1 MSTKVK
7 LLLMVLVVIY
17 NNLSGQQKLSLIKAQ
32 EFATKNANSVTQA
45 LYDEQLAKLQAD
57 QLLAMGLPQ
66 LNGSVQYQNF
76 IDLPT
81 SVIPAGI
88 FGPTETKV
96 KFGVPHQMTAGVSGS
111 QLLFDGSWLVGL
123 QASREYAK
131 LTNTQ
136 VKKSTFLIKHE
147 VAQAYHLAVIA
158 KESIVLLNN
167 GKTLIEQSLNETKAL
182 YKEGFLE
189 EQNVDQLQL
198 TLNDWVTRIVVAEAN
213 AKLTLDL
220 LKFKMGMPIQTEI
233 ELEDNSESL
242 ATSAN
247 EALLSSPLSIEGNL
261 DVQLANQALGMQTLN
276 LKNKKTAALPNL
288 AAFYNLQTQA
298 LRQEFN
304 FADTK
309 KQWYP
314 IQLWGIQMNIPLLSG
329 GMRYKS
335 IQYANLEVEK
345 SKSIATLAR
354 EGALLS
360 FNSAKTNYM
369 SALATTKN
377 NKASLELAEKIFT
390 RTNEKY
396 KEGLVSSFELTQANN
411 QVLQAQGNYVQ
422 SLLQLLNTKDELQ
435 KALNQ

>member
-1 MSTKVK
+1 MGTKVK
-7 LLLMVLVVIY
+7 RLLMVLVVIY

-182 YKEGFLE
+182 
-189 EQNVDQLQL
+189 
-198 TLNDWVTRIVVAEAN
+198 
-213 AKLTLDL
+213 
-220 LKFKMGMPIQTEI
+220 
-233 ELEDNSESL
+233 
-242 ATSAN
+242 
-247 EALLSSPLSIEGNL
+247 
-261 DVQLANQALGMQTLN
+261 
-276 LKNKKTAALPNL
+276 
-288 AAFYNLQTQA
+288 
-298 LRQEFN
+298 
-304 FADTK
+304 
-309 KQWYP
+309 
-314 IQLWGIQMNIPLLSG
+314 
-329 GMRYKS
+329 
-335 IQYANLEVEK
+335 
-345 SKSIATLAR
+345 
-354 EGALLS
+354 
-360 FNSAKTNYM
+360 
-369 SALATTKN
+369 
-377 NKASLELAEKIFT
+377 
-390 RTNEKY
+390 
-396 KEGLVSSFELTQANN
+396 
-411 QVLQAQGNYVQ
+411 
-422 SLLQLLNTKDELQ
+422 
-435 KALNQ
+435 

>member
-1 MSTKVK
+1 
-7 LLLMVLVVIY
+7 
-17 NNLSGQQKLSLIKAQ
+17 
-32 EFATKNANSVTQA
+32 
-45 LYDEQLAKLQAD
+45 
-57 QLLAMGLPQ
+57 
-66 LNGSVQYQNF
+66 
-76 IDLPT
+76 
-81 SVIPAGI
+81 
-88 FGPTETKV
+88 
-96 KFGVPHQMTAGVSGS
+96 
-111 QLLFDGSWLVGL
+111 
-123 QASREYAK
+123 
-131 LTNTQ
+131 
-136 VKKSTFLIKHE
+136 
-147 VAQAYHLAVIA
+147 
-158 KESIVLLNN
+158 
-167 GKTLIEQSLNETKAL
+167 
-182 YKEGFLE
+182 
-189 EQNVDQLQL
+189 
-198 TLNDWVTRIVVAEAN
+198 
-213 AKLTLDL
+213 
-220 LKFKMGMPIQTEI
+220 MGMPIQTEI

-247 EALLSSPLSIEGNL
+247 DALLSSPLSVEGNL

-276 LKNKKTAALPNL
+276 LKNKKAAALPNL

-309 KQWYP
+309 RQWYP

-345 SKSIATLAR
+345 SKSITTLAR
-354 EGALLS
+354 EGAILA

-390 RTNEKY
+390 KTNEKY

-411 QVLQAQGNYVQ
+411 QVLQAQGNYIQ

>member
-1 MSTKVK
+1 MSTKLK
-7 LLLMVLVVIY
+7 LLLMALVVFY

-32 EFATKNANSVTQA
+32 EYAVKNANSVTQS

-66 LNGSVQYQNF
+66 LNGSVQFQNF
-76 IDLPT
+76 LDLPT

-88 FGPTETKV
+88 FGPQETKV
-96 KFGVPHQMTAGVSGS
+96 KFGVPYQMTAGVSGS

-131 LTNTQ
+131 LTSTQ
-136 VKKSTFLIKHE
+136 VKKSAFNIKHE
-147 VAQAYHLAVIA
+147 VAQAYYLAVIA

-167 GKTLIEQSLNETKAL
+167 GKILVEQSLNETKAL

-198 TLNDWVTRIVVAEAN
+198 TLNDWNARIVVAEAN

-233 ELEDNSESL
+233 ELEDNSENLS
-242 ATSAN
+242 ASAN
-247 EALLSSPLSIEGNL
+247 DALLSAPLSVEGNF
-261 DVQLANQALGMQTLN
+261 DVQLANQALGLQTLN
-276 LKNKKTAALPNL
+276 LKNKKAAALPNL

-314 IQLWGIQMNIPLLSG
+314 IQLWGVQMNIPLVSG

-345 SKSIATLAR
+345 SKSIATLAK
-354 EGALLS
+354 EGALLA
-360 FNSAKTNYM
+360 FNSAKTNYLSAM
-369 SALATTKN
+369 STTKN
-377 NKASLELAEKIFT
+377 SKASLELAQKIFNK
-390 RTNEKY
+390 TNQKY

>member
-1 MSTKVK
+1 MSIKVK
-7 LLLMVLVVIY
+7 LLLIALVVFY

-32 EFATKNANSVTQA
+32 EYAVKNANSVTQS

-57 QLLAMGLPQ
+57 QLLAVGLPQ
-66 LNGSVQYQNF
+66 LNGSVQFQNF
-76 IDLPT
+76 LDLPT

-96 KFGVPHQMTAGVSGS
+96 RFGVPYQMTAGVSGS

-131 LTNTQ
+131 LTSTQ
-136 VKKSTFLIKHE
+136 VKKSAFNIKHE

-158 KESIVLLNN
+158 KESIALLSN
-167 GKTLIEQSLNETKAL
+167 GKTLIEQSLGETKAL

-198 TLNDWVTRIVVAEAN
+198 NDWNARIVVAEAN
-213 AKLTLDL
+213 AKLTMDL

-233 ELEDNSESL
+233 ELEDNSENLS
-242 ATSAN
+242 ASAN
-247 EALLSSPLSIEGNL
+247 EALLSAPLSIEGNF
-261 DVQLANQALGMQTLN
+261 DVQLANQALGLQTLN
-276 LKNKKTAALPNL
+276 LKNKKAAALPNL

-314 IQLWGIQMNIPLLSG
+314 IQLWGVQMNIPILSG
-329 GMRYKS
+329 GRRYKS
-335 IQYANLEVEK
+335 IQYAQLEVEK

-360 FNSAKTNYM
+360 FNSAKTNYL
-369 SALATTKN
+369 SAMATTN
-377 NKASLELAEKIFT
+377 NSRASLALAEKIFNK
-390 RTNEKY
+390 TNQKY